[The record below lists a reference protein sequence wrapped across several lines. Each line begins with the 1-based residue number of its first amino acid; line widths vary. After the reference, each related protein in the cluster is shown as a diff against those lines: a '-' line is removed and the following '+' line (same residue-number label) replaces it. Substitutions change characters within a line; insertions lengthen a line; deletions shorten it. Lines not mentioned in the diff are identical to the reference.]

1 MTLEQAN
8 IPAYATEKNVQ
19 VTSNIDD
26 NVHVIFQEN
35 TNDKRFGDFRM
46 IQPISAHGLNLNR
59 GSHKLLVDRPYPSQ
73 IGGLI
78 PSVQNRNHFANPLE
92 VALEHL
98 FQIVATTAALFN
110 QDSVL
115 IVGEEAHEEV
125 AGANQVFLKRSQS
138 APHLHTSFCGRI
150 GLLQCV
156 CVQKTGGLKLEIP
169 ILR

>member
-1 MTLEQAN
+1 M
-8 IPAYATEKNVQ
+8 PPKKNVQ

-59 GSHKLLVDRPYPSQ
+59 GSHKLLVDRPYTSQ
-73 IGGLI
+73 VCGLI

-98 FQIVATTAALFN
+98 FQIVTTTAALFN

-115 IVGEEAHEEV
+115 VVSEEAHEKIT
-125 AGANQVFLKRSQS
+125 GANQVFLKRSPKRS
-138 APHLHTSFCGRI
+138 ASAYVFLWANRAASM
-150 GLLQCV
+150 CV
-156 CVQKTGGLKLEIP
+156 CVCLQKTGGLKLEIP